1 MKDLSEIRK
10 DIDVI
15 DRQIIDLYKQ
25 RMELT
30 TEVAEYKISTGK
42 AVLDRQRE
50 KSKLDTLSAMVDTEF
65 SKNGVRELFGQIMS
79 TSRKKQYQLL
89 TERGR
94 AEELGLTEIPEL
106 KKEGIRVVYQ
116 GVEMLLSRRGVERRI
131 AVKETCYNPIDVS
144 VHSGVWQVVGKR
156 GDGSCRI
163 VTDTGQ
169 QAYLLKGGRK
179 RQPALF
185 DNHLCRFVQVACA

>member
-42 AVLDRQRE
+42 AVLDRERE

-116 GVEMLLSRRGVERRI
+116 GVEGAYAHLALLSYFGEQTEKFHVDTWRDAMEAIRHGQADY
-131 AVKETCYNPIDVS
+131 AVLPFENS
-144 VHSGVWQVVGKR
+144 SAG
-156 GDGSCRI
+156 I
-163 VTDTGQ
+163 VAENYD
-169 QAYLLKGGRK
+169 LLREYG
-179 RQPALF
+179 
-185 DNHLCRFVQVACA
+185 